1 MGFIVSAMLWFNS
14 LFGVPQQSRLGEI
27 LSPRPTSYHVHASKK
42 PNMHRKVATP
52 LSQEHLVLVLEASHT
67 RVFGVPPK
75 ATKLAMGWAQVSLE
89 NGRGK
94 YIFNNNIGNIGPLKK
109 GHEDFY
115 NHLGHRGY
123 PYRSFK
129 TIEEG
134 ADAYWRTIKKCRA
147 AVLMFD
153 TGDPWQA
160 AKALKSCNYYMAPLE
175 EYNKNLSSLYHEGHG
190 KVVPRAKNN
199 R

>member
-14 LFGVPQQSRLGEI
+14 VFGAPQPSHRGDI
-27 LSPRPTSYHVHASKK
+27 FSPCPTSYHVHAVTKQ
-42 PNMHRKVATP
+42 NIHRKVATP
-52 LSQEHLVLVLEASHT
+52 LSQEQLVLVLEASHI

-94 YIFNNNIGNIGPLKK
+94 FVYNNNIGNIGPVRKSQ
-109 GHEDFY
+109 DYY
-115 NHLGHRGY
+115 NHLGSRGY

-129 TIEEG
+129 TLEDG
-134 ADAYWRTIKKCRA
+134 ADAYWKVVKKCQV
-147 AVLMFD
+147 AVQAFD
-153 TGDPWQA
+153 SGDPWQA
-160 AKALKSCNYYMAPLE
+160 AKALKSCNYYKAPLE
-175 EYNKNLSSLYHEGHG
+175 DYNKNLSSLYHEGYG
-190 KVVPRAKNN
+190 KVIPRAKGN